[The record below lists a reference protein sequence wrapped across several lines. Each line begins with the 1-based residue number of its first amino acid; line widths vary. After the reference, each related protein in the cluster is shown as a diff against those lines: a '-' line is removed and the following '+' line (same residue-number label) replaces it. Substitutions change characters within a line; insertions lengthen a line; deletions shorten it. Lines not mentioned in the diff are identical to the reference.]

1 MLIELTTVVFF
12 SEDAYIAA
20 TKDFPFCET
29 LEFTVNVILKIT
41 FLRYYR

>member
-1 MLIELTTVVFF
+1 MLIKLTTIVFF
-12 SEDAYIAA
+12 SEDEYIAA

-29 LEFTVNVILKIT
+29 LEFTVNEILKIT